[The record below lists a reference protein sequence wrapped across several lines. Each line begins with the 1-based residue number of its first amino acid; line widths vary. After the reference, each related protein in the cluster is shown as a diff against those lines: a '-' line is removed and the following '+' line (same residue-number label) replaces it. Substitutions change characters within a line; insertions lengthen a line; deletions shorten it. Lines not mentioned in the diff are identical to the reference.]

1 MIDEDIIDIDEQ
13 GQPFLSF
20 ILAGEEYAIDILK
33 VQELRQWSQ
42 TTLVPN
48 SPNYIDGVMNLRGQ
62 IIPVINLRKRFNLP
76 NDHTL
81 NNRIVIVL
89 NINDGT
95 RSRLMGLLVDS
106 FSQTYDITEED
117 IKPAPSKISIIDD
130 EFIIGLSTIDNKML
144 ILLDVDQL
152 LSSKELSLK
161 KTNHVA

>member
-1 MIDEDIIDIDEQ
+1 MIDEEIIDIDEQ
-13 GQPFLSF
+13 GQQFLSF

-33 VQELRQWSQ
+33 VQELREWSQ

-95 RSRLMGLLVDS
+95 RFRLMGLLVDS
-106 FSQTYDITEED
+106 FSQTYDINEKD

-144 ILLDVDQL
+144 ILLDVNQL
-152 LSSKELSLK
+152 LSSKELSLQ